1 MDFKFFRG
9 YSFGKEKDAKKFFD
23 NIDDIK
29 VKNIEN
35 RDGKTRVVLLATE
48 SAHVEIDSFIWENI
62 DSWKSFLGS
71 VDCKVK

>member
-1 MDFKFFRG
+1 MDFEFFRG
-9 YSFGKEKDAKKFFD
+9 YSFGKEEDAKKFFD
-23 NIDDIK
+23 CIGFE

-62 DSWKSFLGS
+62 DLWKSFLGS

>member
-1 MDFKFFRG
+1 MDFEFFRG
-9 YSFGKEKDAKKFFD
+9 YSFGKEEDAKKFFD
-23 NIDDIK
+23 RIDDIK

-35 RDGKTRVVLLATE
+35 RDGKTRVVLLAAE